1 MKLIKDL
8 RQRHLEA
15 WEREFNR
22 IRGDD
27 KGVSTYHGA
36 VVRAALAAGWFGEDG
51 DPDTVDDMTP
61 REVRKLSADVD
72 SLYAEVTTLDPN

>member
-1 MKLIKDL
+1 VKLITDL

-15 WEREFNR
+15 WERSFNSL
-22 IRGDD
+22 RGDD
-27 KGVSTYHGA
+27 TGVSTFRGT

-61 REVRKLSADVD
+61 RDVRKWAAAVD
-72 SLYAEVTTLDPN
+72 ELYNEVTTLDPN

>member
-1 MKLIKDL
+1 VKLITDL

-15 WEREFNR
+15 WEREFNSR
-22 IRGDD
+22 RGDD
-27 KGVSTYHGA
+27 TGVSTFRGT

-61 REVRKLSADVD
+61 RQVRQLSAEVD
-72 SLYAEVTTLDPN
+72 ALYAEVTTLDPN